1 MAHITAVQAQSVRSV
16 DGVGTDHVGTAPVD
30 LRLFDDVDVADIDAD
45 GGLGGPVGTTAAGT
59 VVVHVQL
66 RPRRSATRRCLA
78 ALTALAADHP
88 AVSFAL
94 TGMSKDARVVRVTV
108 GVELGPRDQIAKF
121 SAEAQAAY
129 AFVDGLFTQ
138 LYDFMPVY
146 VGEPAE
152 AERGAADGVL
162 AAFAAPAPRMPA
174 PRVPAPRRPGD
185 DVLTAPVTALAAP
198 VAVPAAGALA
208 WVPSP
213 RVGRL
218 TVPV

>member
-1 MAHITAVQAQSVRSV
+1 MARSTAVQARSVRSV
-16 DGVGTDHVGTAPVD
+16 DGVGTDHVGAAPVD
-30 LRLFDDVDVADIDAD
+30 LRLFDEVDVADLDAD
-45 GGLGGPVGTTAAGT
+45 GVLGAAAATADT

-78 ALTALAADHP
+78 ALAVLAADHP
-88 AVSFAL
+88 EVSFAL

-146 VGEPAE
+146 TGEPAE

-162 AAFAAPAPRMPA
+162 AAFAAPAPRTPA

-185 DVLTAPVTALAAP
+185 DVLATATAPVAA
-198 VAVPAAGALA
+198 AAAGGPGLA
-208 WVPSP
+208 WVPAP
-213 RVGRL
+213 RAGRP
-218 TVPV
+218 TVPA